1 MRRLLLGLLPCVA
14 ACVSTG
20 SEPRVAFALHGGAG
34 TILRENMTP
43 ELEAAYRAKL
53 GEALDAGYAVL
64 AAGGASLDAVE
75 AALLLLEDSELFN
88 AGHGAV
94 LTAEGRCELDA
105 SIMNGATGAA
115 GAVAGVRTVRHP
127 ILAARAVMERSEHVL
142 LAGEGADAFARE
154 QGLEIV
160 ANEFFHTDRRRRQLE
175 ELQAR
180 AGDGSAAAE
189 PGRRPDSWPEGIA
202 AARIGTV
209 GAVALDRAGRLA
221 AGTSTGGM
229 TNKRWG
235 RVGDSPI
242 LGAGTW
248 ADARC
253 AVSSTGWGEFFLR
266 AAVAHEI
273 AARVHHAGES
283 LRRAAIG
290 VIVEDL
296 TAAGGT
302 GGVIALDAEGAVAAP
317 FNTPGMYRAWID
329 GAGQREIRIYG
340 DE

>member
-1 MRRLLLGLLPCVA
+1 MRRLVLALLPLA
-14 ACVSTG
+14 ASCVS
-20 SEPRVAFALHGGAG
+20 SVDEPPIAFAIHGGAG

-64 AAGGASLDAVE
+64 AGGGAGLDAAE
-75 AALLLLEDSELFN
+75 AAILLLEDSELFN

-105 SIMNGATGAA
+105 SIMDGATGAA

-175 ELQAR
+175 ELQA
-180 AGDGSAAAE
+180 GEGAE
-189 PGRRPDSWPEGIA
+189 GRD
-202 AARIGTV
+202 AARVGTV

-221 AGTSTGGM
+221 AATSTGGM

-235 RVGDSPI
+235 RVGDSPV

-248 ADARC
+248 ADERC
-253 AVSSTGWGEFFLR
+253 AVSGTGWGEFFLR

-273 AARVHHAGES
+273 AARVEHAGQS
-283 LRRAAIG
+283 LARAAGG
-290 VIVEDL
+290 VILDDL

-302 GGVIALDAEGAVAAP
+302 GGVVALDAGGAVAAP

-329 GAGQREIRIYG
+329 GEGRREIRIYG